1 MVLVA
6 DREAEGGDFLL
17 LVPFAVVGRVAL
29 AADFFQHLVD
39 QHAVAGEVGLLV
51 VAGDQQAEDLL
62 PFLGAAEGEVG
73 PAGRGEQDRHALAD
87 HRPMEGE
94 GAEAVRR
101 FADQHAVAVEGAEV
115 RGPDQL
121 LQQFAEHRVG
131 DFGDPFVVGEAV
143 AQLADLLVQA
153 VAVVRGAAPDVAFG
167 LQGFQE
173 AADRRPVQ
181 AGRRAQFGD
190 LRPAVGRAVDRL
202 QYGQPAAQA
211 LDVPVG
217 GIARWTHGFPHLC
230 GKPIVKTML
239 CIL

>member
-39 QHAVAGEVGLLV
+39 EHAVAGEIGLFI

-62 PFLGAAEGEVG
+62 PLLGAAEGEVG
-73 PAGRGEQDRHALAD
+73 AAGRGKEDRHALAD
-87 HRPMEGE
+87 HRPVEGQW
-94 GAEAVRR
+94 AEAVRR
-101 FADQHAVAVEGAEV
+101 FADQHAVAVKGAEV

-143 AQLADLLVQA
+143 AQLADFLVQP
-153 VAVVRGAAPDVAFG
+153 VAVIRRAAADVAFV
-167 LQGFQE
+167 LQGFQHP
-173 AADRRPVQ
+173 AHGRPVQ
-181 AGRRAQFGD
+181 AGLLAEFGD
-190 LRPAVGRAVDRL
+190 ARPAARRAVDRVE
-202 QYGQPAAQA
+202 
-211 LDVPVG
+211 D
-217 GIARWTHGFPHLC
+217 
-230 GKPIVKTML
+230 
-239 CIL
+239 